1 MVELSLLHKEIHRF
15 NEITGLFFFFKNHKL
30 ILIFMQKGKK
40 AQNMKSILKK
50 NKVGGLILLDFKTYH
65 TATNQDSV

>member
-15 NEITGLFFFFKNHKL
+15 NEITGPFFFFKNHKL

-40 AQNMKSILKK
+40 VQNMKSILEK
-50 NKVGGLILLDFKTYH
+50 NKVGLILLDFKTYH